1 MATQQNP
8 LGQQDVLLQ
17 NANPG
22 HLGQVKPNNQ
32 PGWDPG
38 GWLSRLSQRAQ
49 PTNQPR
55 PNDMSGYK
63 GPGTP
68 GAGTLPTQGNAQ
80 DMARRILPHFNNGNP
95 AGANN
100 LPSSSRG
107 YQRRSPYQSE
117 QQIRELGASMGASD
131 DWMNTQI
138 SRLQGQQNPM
148 QRGGGQQRVHRD
160 AAFADPEG
168 FRQWAND
175 LFNSDLGR
183 RTLAESPGYEDEV
196 RQLLQE
202 MPGQGQQGMGQG
214 TMMPN
219 FNSQDIRNRAIG
231 IGQYYGGQNPGAGRY
246 RPPTQDRQG
255 NWQDSGGY
263 NYNLPN
269 AYGSYPGYGQGD
281 PGAGNRGPGSS
292 SMYGGNGD
300 PRQFQDM
307 LQQLMRYLQGGGG

>member
-22 HLGQVKPNNQ
+22 HLGQAKPNNQ
-32 PGWDPG
+32 SGWDPG

-138 SRLQGQQNPM
+138 SRLQGQQ
-148 QRGGGQQRVHRD
+148 
-160 AAFADPEG
+160 
-168 FRQWAND
+168 
-175 LFNSDLGR
+175 
-183 RTLAESPGYEDEV
+183 
-196 RQLLQE
+196 
-202 MPGQGQQGMGQG
+202 GMGQG

-292 SMYGGNGD
+292 SMYGGSGD

-307 LQQLMRYLQGGGG
+307 LQQLMRYLQGGRG